1 MVDKKGIARKAGDD
15 VLLKYEYM
23 VGEAIMRIA
32 SQSLYWKTELFSDV
46 EGAYEKLLSACWTV
60 ERIEDTLYVFEKTL
74 RELFGNS
81 GILKDTKYTG
91 MTCIARLDR
100 DLLVKLS
107 FTDPGTACNFT
118 AISASIINRT
128 EGLVDKQLFRFS
140 DMVPARTGQTTFG
153 RDYPYI
159 WICDGKEQWCGNP
172 LTATE
177 KKLVRNAILDYVEM
191 YMDMEMSMGQQF
203 M

>member
-1 MVDKKGIARKAGDD
+1 M
-15 VLLKYEYM
+15 
-23 VGEAIMRIA
+23 
-32 SQSLYWKTELFSDV
+32 
-46 EGAYEKLLSACWTV
+46 
-60 ERIEDTLYVFEKTL
+60 
-74 RELFGNS
+74 
-81 GILKDTKYTG
+81 
-91 MTCIARLDR
+91 
-100 DLLVKLS
+100 
-107 FTDPGTACNFT
+107 
-118 AISASIINRT
+118 
-128 EGLVDKQLFRFS
+128 DKQLFRFS

-159 WICDGKEQWCGNP
+159 WIYDGKEQWCGNP